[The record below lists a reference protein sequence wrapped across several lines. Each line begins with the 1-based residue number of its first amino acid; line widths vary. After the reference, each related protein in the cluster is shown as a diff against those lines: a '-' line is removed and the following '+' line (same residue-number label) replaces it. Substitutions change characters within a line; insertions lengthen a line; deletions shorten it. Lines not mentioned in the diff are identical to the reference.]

1 MEIVED
7 TMGKAVWVEEAGVG
21 CIEGYSLAS
30 AKHLEETV
38 SGLLDFLTKF
48 NFFCILR
55 TL

>member
-1 MEIVED
+1 MAWNVLKD
-7 TMGKAVWVEEAGVG
+7 
-21 CIEGYSLAS
+21 SLAS
-30 AKHLEETV
+30 TKHPGRKTV